1 MCLGAKKPK
10 HKTSSTVTNPIKT
23 FKMVHT
29 KKKKKSTENL
39 KWARDTKHLSCTIYV
54 RGDRMETGFKW

>member
-10 HKTSSTVTNPIKT
+10 HKTSNTVTNSIKT

-29 KKKKKSTENL
+29 KKKKKVLKSL

>member
-10 HKTSSTVTNPIKT
+10 HKTSNTVTNSIKT

-29 KKKKKSTENL
+29 KKKKKSTE
-39 KWARDTKHLSCTIYV
+39 KP
-54 RGDRMETGFKW
+54 